1 MGGPQV
7 SFESL
12 LESADT
18 TAPDYHRL
26 EGYYAGKVNLS
37 QLGLSLPPEARALEV
52 AVMWPKLAIDVLVE
66 SLVLEGFTVASG
78 QAPAEI
84 RQIFQANNF
93 DTLWPLAM
101 TEALVQK
108 KAYVVL
114 GPAASEGGFPRI
126 TAHSSKGFTAKKDH
140 YGKITEALRKYREG
154 EQELAVHYEPGKTTW
169 YQKQGSGWRITG
181 SSKSTNLPDRV
192 PVVELVNRTR
202 IGDEGY
208 SEIQAIAS
216 ICDAASRSLI
226 NLQVAQELLSMPM
239 RYLFGEGADEEQTDQ
254 YGNPVSKL
262 DVYWGHL
269 ITGPAGSSA
278 GSLDGA
284 SLEPIISAFKLYAQQ
299 VSAMTGIP
307 PFMLGITADSNPTSA
322 EAMQVAK
329 DRLVMRAAQ
338 KQNLF
343 GDAAEEIARLA
354 LAIAGQKVEGLE
366 TLEARWRDPSVASPA
381 ARNAQILQAQAQG
394 VISASTARQFIGLSP
409 EQLAKED
416 ALAVN
421 DRATLGL

>member
-1 MGGPQV
+1 M
-7 SFESL
+7 SFDSL
-12 LESADT
+12 LRSAGT
-18 TAPDYHRL
+18 PAGYQQL
-26 EGYYAGKVNLS
+26 EDYYAGKVNLS
-37 QLGLSLPPEARALEV
+37 QMGLSLPPEARALEV

-108 KAYVVL
+108 KAYVVVG
-114 GPAASEGGFPRI
+114 GPEKGRSFPRI
-126 TAHSSKGFTAKKDH
+126 SVHSAKGFAVAKDDF
-140 YGKITEALRKYREG
+140 GSITEALRTYKSGPRNC
-154 EQELAVHYEPGKTTW
+154 AVYYEPGVTSW
-169 YQKQGSGWRITG
+169 YEQTSQGWKRTRTERTPFG
-181 SSKSTNLPDRV
+181 SQRV
-192 PVVELVNRTR
+192 QVVELMNRTR
-202 IGDEGY
+202 VDGEGY

-343 GDAAEEIARLA
+343 GDAAEEIARLT
-354 LAIAGQKVEGLE
+354 LAAAGHSIEGLE

>member
-26 EGYYAGKVNLS
+26 EDYYAGKVNLS

-108 KAYVVL
+108 KAYVVV
-114 GPAASEGGFPRI
+114 GGAEKDGKYPRI
-126 TAHSSKGFTAKKDH
+126 SVHSAKDFKVTKDIF
-140 YGKITEALRKYREG
+140 GNITEALQTFKHG
-154 EQELAVHYEPGKTTW
+154 HEQHAAYYEPGKISY
-169 YQKQGSGWRITG
+169 YQKQEGAWSPYHVNTLKFDRI
-181 SSKSTNLPDRV
+181 

-202 IGDEGY
+202 AGDEGY

-343 GDAAEEIARLA
+343 GDAAEDIARLV
-354 LAIAGQKVEGLE
+354 LAASGREIEGLE